1 MSFTCVNYA
10 HGRHPIFTPNKGQFP
25 VEVFAKAQMTFGD
38 FWVCKDGFKIRMV
51 NPDQIEP
58 LHDKSIHQKQVS
70 GYNFHY
76 EFLGLD
82 FKESRFTGTKS
93 SETYNYFKGNNIENR
108 VTGIHRYSDIQIT
121 TAEKGVEFEVIA
133 SEIGIKYNWIVSN
146 DFSGK
151 IKYIVHG
158 AKVEQISP
166 TEIKFAGGKFQWIE
180 RLPLVFDKATGEKIN
195 AYYQLLGD
203 TVSVQWD
210 DLINKRSATQIV
222 VDPVLIFSTYTGSY
236 ADNFGCTGTY
246 DDMGNGYAGGT
257 VFDFGLPTNSGA
269 FQENFGGGRNEDL
282 GYGGSR
288 DCAILKFNSNGDKLL
303 YCTYLGG
310 NDNEQPH
317 SMVVDSYMNLFV
329 MGTSR
334 STNFPVSTSAYQK
347 NNNGDYD
354 FFVTSFD
361 SLGNLRSSTL
371 FGGSGLDG
379 VGADRSNRNVNQ
391 FPLIYNYADEFRG
404 EIITDNENIYIGG
417 VIYSEDFVHKVDGFN
432 RSWDKNQESNGV
444 VFSFSSD
451 LSKLRWS
458 HIVGTDNPYFDAIYG
473 IALGDSGNLFAT
485 GGTHSGFFRS
495 DYGENWINNKIGD
508 VDGILLKLNSE
519 TGQFLTGRYYG
530 SASYDQ
536 SYFVQ
541 TDNSGRPYIFGQ
553 TEGQLSNI
561 GATYYDGGTGQFIA
575 RFSKDLN
582 SIDLQ
587 STFGANSNLPNISP
601 SAFLVDRC
609 ERIFVSGWGGSTNNA
624 LYDVTTGASKTHR
637 NKGNTRNLK
646 VSNDAIQK
654 NTDGSDFYVAVF
666 ARDMYELAFATFFGG
681 ISTGRLEAE
690 EHVDGGTSRFDKK
703 GIIYQS
709 VCAGCR
715 RNGIYPVTPG
725 AYSNKMN
732 SPNCNNALFK
742 IDFENL
748 NKKPFM
754 ADTFIEVVATDL
766 IDVTRIA
773 NDYDWFDT
781 VRINYRIVDSGG
793 MSGLDVPS
801 FVSSEGIGKADVHL
815 VWQTLCNSWSKD
827 TVLIEF
833 QILDCGCPEA
843 DTTYAYF
850 KILVNEPPKVDPPKA
865 ICVSYDRQTTEMKI
879 SWPLETQSDRF
890 FAYYIL
896 EKTNPDGSVENI
908 DTIYNYQAGSFLDK
922 KVVLPNKNNYCYRM
936 IGVNTCGVR
945 VESSN
950 KWCTI
955 RELNDPIESVEMI
968 EARVTLD
975 YRVDL
980 RWEKSKEPDF
990 KEYEVYKYPRGTQP
1004 KFIKP
1009 DFITTDTFLQDSN
1022 LNVDKDAMCYQL
1034 LVIDQCGHISSPS
1047 NPGCN
1052 VIISGK
1058 TKAAP
1063 DYYFDLDWID
1073 YLGWDSGVQN
1083 WSLER
1088 MHEGQKWFNSVVIN
1102 PKLVRDYRD
1111 KDLDYNWGG
1120 YWYRVTAKKS
1130 SVISSNS
1137 YNAETESNW
1146 IFLIQPPEVWVPDA
1160 MTINSDGLNDV
1171 WGTTPIFVKGYDM
1184 KVYDRW
1190 GNKIWQ
1196 STAKN
1201 RQWDGT
1207 KDGKELPDGVYAWQL
1222 FFKGWDKKTYRKTGT
1237 VILLH

>member
-1 MSFTCVNYA
+1 VVNQVYA
-10 HGRHPIFTPNKGQFP
+10 DFPIFTPNKGQFP
-25 VEVFAKAQMTFGD
+25 QKVIAKAQLGFGD
-38 FWVCKDGFKIRMV
+38 FWVANDGFWIRMI
-51 NPDQIEP
+51 NPDDFEP
-58 LHDKSIHQKQVS
+58 LHDKSIHQKQVKGFS
-70 GYNFHY
+70 FHY
-76 EFLGLD
+76 EFIGAKIKTTK
-82 FKESRFTGTKS
+82 FNGEKS
-93 SETYNYFKGNNIENR
+93 SEVYNYYKSSLTHHISN
-108 VTGIHRYSDIQIT
+108 IHRYSQINISEVFNGVDIEI
-121 TAEKGVEFEVIA
+121 IA
-133 SEIGIKYNWIVSN
+133 SDNGIKYNWLVSS
-146 DFSGK
+146 DFSGE
-151 IKYIVHG
+151 IRYLVHG
-158 AKVEQISP
+158 ASVQKISP
-166 TEIKFAGGKFQWIE
+166 TELKFTGGEFSWSEK
-180 RLPLVFDKATGEKIN
+180 LPLVFDKQTGEKLT
-195 AYYQLLGD
+195 AFYKLSED
-203 TVSVQWD
+203 TVSVHWESE
-210 DLINKRSATQIV
+210 IGKRSISQVV
-222 VDPVLIFSTYTGSY
+222 VDPILIFSTYTGSY

-246 DDMGNGYAGGT
+246 DDLGNGYAGGT
-257 VFDFGLPTNSGA
+257 VFDFGLPTTTGA
-269 FQENFGGGRNEDL
+269 FQENFGGGREESL

-288 DCAILKFNSNGDKLL
+288 DCAILKFNSKGNQLI

-310 NDNEQPH
+310 NNNEQPH
-317 SMVVDSYMNLFV
+317 SMVVDSFMNLYV

-334 STNFPVSTSAYQK
+334 STDFPVTKNAYQK
-347 NNNGDYD
+347 QNNGDYD
-354 FFVTSFD
+354 FFITSFD
-361 SLGNLRSSTL
+361 SMGILRASTL
-371 FGGSGLDG
+371 FGGTGLDG
-379 VGADRSNRNVNQ
+379 VGADRSNRSVNE

-404 EIITDNENIYIGG
+404 EIITDHSNVYVGG
-417 VIYSEDFVHKVDGFN
+417 MIYSEDFVHQVDGFN
-432 RSWDKNQESNGV
+432 RTRNKEQESNGV
-444 VFSFSSD
+444 VFSFNSELSSM
-451 LSKLRWS
+451 RWS
-458 HIVGTDNPYFDAIYG
+458 HIIGTDNPYFDAIYG
-473 IALGDSGNLFAT
+473 IALGDSGDLFAT
-485 GGTHSGFFRS
+485 GGTHSGSFPG
-495 DYGENWINNKIGD
+495 DYGKNWINNKIGD
-508 VDGILLKLNSE
+508 VDGILLKLSSE
-519 TGQFLTGRYYG
+519 TGKFLTGRYYG

-553 TEGQLSNI
+553 TEGQLPKIN
-561 GATYYDGGTGQFIA
+561 AKYYDGGTGQFIT
-575 RFSKDLN
+575 RFTKDLKD
-582 SIDLQ
+582 IELQ

-646 VSNDAIQK
+646 VTSDAIQK

-666 ARDMYELAFATFFGG
+666 ARDLHELAFATFFGG

-754 ADTFIEVVATDL
+754 TDTFIEVVATDL
-766 IDVTRIA
+766 IDITRIA

-781 VRINYRIVDSGG
+781 VRVNYKIIDSGG
-793 MSGLDVPS
+793 MSGLDVIS
-801 FVSSEGIGKADVHL
+801 IVSDEGIGKANVHL
-815 VWQTLCNSWSKD
+815 VWQTFCNSWSKD
-827 TVLIEF
+827 TAIIEF

-843 DTTYAYF
+843 DTTYAYL
-850 KILVNEPPKVDPPKA
+850 KILVNEPPKVEPPKA

-879 SWPLETQSDRF
+879 SWPEETQSSRF

-908 DTIYNYQAGSFLDK
+908 DTIYNYKSGSFLDK
-922 KVVLPNKNNYCYRM
+922 QVVLPNKNNYCYRM
-936 IGVNTCGVR
+936 IGVNTCGVE

-1004 KFIKP
+1004 KFITP
-1009 DFITTDTFLQDSN
+1009 DFITTDTFIYDSN
-1022 LNVDKDAMCYQL
+1022 LNVDNDAMCYQL

-1058 TKAAP
+1058 SKASP
-1063 DYYFDLDWID
+1063 DYYFDLSWID
-1073 YLGWDSGVQN
+1073 YQGWEIGVQD

-1088 MHEGQKWFNSVVIN
+1088 MHDGQKWFKSVVIN
-1102 PKLVRDYRD
+1102 SSSVRDFRD
-1111 KDLDYNWGG
+1111 RNLDYAWGG
-1120 YWYRVTAKKS
+1120 YWYRVTAKKKPTS
-1130 SVISSNS
+1130 TGNP
-1137 YNAETESNW
+1137 YFAETESNW
-1146 IFLIQPPEVWVPDA
+1146 IYLIQPPEVWVPDA
-1160 MTINSDGLNDV
+1160 ITINDDGLNDV
-1171 WGTTPIFVKGYDM
+1171 WGTTPIFVKSYEM
-1184 KVYDRW
+1184 NVYDRW
-1190 GNKIWQ
+1190 GAKIWK
-1196 STAKN
+1196 SSEKN
-1201 RQWDGT
+1201 AQWNGT
-1207 KDGKELPDGVYAWQL
+1207 KNGKPLPDGVYAWQL
-1222 FFKGWDKKTYRKTGT
+1222 FFKGWDGKTYRKTGT
-1237 VILLH
+1237 VMLMH